1 MEDDFRKGF
10 IFHNYLKRGRKLPTV
25 IGTAVILAGGLGTR
39 LRPLTET
46 IPKPLL
52 LLRGKPILLHIIE
65 NAKRYG
71 VRTFLLS
78 IGYRAQQVVD
88 YFGDGSSLGVQ
99 IQYAVEKEPLGT
111 GGSIKGA
118 AAKFKEPFFLLWGDN
133 LTDINLREMH
143 QAYQEHQEGVTMALT
158 PREDVEHFGV
168 AALEGNNII
177 TFIEKPRREEAPS
190 NLINAGAFI
199 ITPDCLEMLPEG
211 KSSIEKDCF
220 EKLAPLRKIQAYIHD
235 GQWFPTDTLEK
246 YYHAAAF
253 YNLPINFKEKKY
265 IIADVDETI
274 CHSCQQIT
282 IPMTEQISR
291 LIDKGFQFAFISGT
305 KADDLLE
312 MISSRLQKEH
322 HLLATTGTKYVRVT
336 AQGIKQALY
345 THFLQDEEK
354 KEIMAACKKLINHF
368 SLASMTTDDDQ
379 LQDRESQ
386 ITFSA
391 LGRHAPSEHK
401 ASFDPNGEKR
411 KEWIK
416 FLKKEIGEEKY
427 DLKIGGTTS
436 IDITRKGLNKEW
448 GILEFAQFNQI
459 LPQQILFFGDK
470 LYPGGNDHPATRI
483 VDCIAVVNPEDTLE
497 KLRQLEASIFTKV

>member
-1 MEDDFRKGF
+1 MKRIYLAKGNSFRIRQEDDFRKGF

-168 AALEGNNII
+168 AALEAEVATRVVLLRSGVVLGKGDGGLSPLFTLFKLGKNLCGTERHACGIPLNVFFKNLHLTSFCKINGSIFYFAVSHLRPFSIQDKWYIHFPSQIHKIFLVRKARVRHIDPYKIHTSFFYMTKCFFCVGRRTKGNND
-177 TFIEKPRREEAPS
+177 F
-190 NLINAGAFI
+190 
-199 ITPDCLEMLPEG
+199 
-211 KSSIEKDCF
+211 SS
-220 EKLAPLRKIQAYIHD
+220 H
-235 GQWFPTDTLEK
+235 T
-246 YYHAAAF
+246 
-253 YNLPINFKEKKY
+253 
-265 IIADVDETI
+265 IA
-274 CHSCQQIT
+274 
-282 IPMTEQISR
+282 
-291 LIDKGFQFAFISGT
+291 
-305 KADDLLE
+305 
-312 MISSRLQKEH
+312 
-322 HLLATTGTKYVRVT
+322 
-336 AQGIKQALY
+336 
-345 THFLQDEEK
+345 
-354 KEIMAACKKLINHF
+354 
-368 SLASMTTDDDQ
+368 SLA
-379 LQDRESQ
+379 
-386 ITFSA
+386 FSFV
-391 LGRHAPSEHK
+391 
-401 ASFDPNGEKR
+401 SFIR
-411 KEWIK
+411 IK
-416 FLKKEIGEEKY
+416 FFYHNI
-427 DLKIGGTTS
+427 
-436 IDITRKGLNKEW
+436 
-448 GILEFAQFNQI
+448 
-459 LPQQILFFGDK
+459 
-470 LYPGGNDHPATRI
+470 
-483 VDCIAVVNPEDTLE
+483 
-497 KLRQLEASIFTKV
+497 